1 VRARIGGRAAARFAC
16 ATLAATCAWSYASA
30 DTPSGGELAQAYWTE
45 RSAAGDRAP
54 LLSSEVPV
62 VACPLESMADDEPP
76 PKTPPATRVLIPQG
90 TAGSLAFFTTDPDAR
105 RGALGPKSW
114 SCHAQSGSNGDVLYV
129 VPPDAV
135 IDRVNG
141 GYAGP
146 MVRRHFSNGSTSGR
160 FEVAHVAGR
169 LFPHARQFA
178 EKVRDEGLDDAAAYA
193 FSPWPRDRLQRL
205 SGSVVAYS
213 TPGGARGLGRPGK
226 PPYGPE
232 PTSGVVMFDGRS
244 EDEPVLLELD
254 VRLGGDD
261 DRLAAAIA
269 TGFLARLNVPGSA
282 SSSAPVAA
290 ASAGDPAATVR
301 SFYEALG
308 RADGRSASGFV
319 VPERRASGPYSPEAI
334 SRFYASLAEPLRV
347 VSVRPLGGS
356 DVEARY
362 RYRKGSGAICDGV
375 SVATVS
381 STAAGTFIA
390 RIKPLNG
397 C

>member
-1 VRARIGGRAAARFAC
+1 M
-16 ATLAATCAWSYASA
+16 LAASAAWSPVSA
-30 DTPSGGELAQAYWTE
+30 VETSSGGELAQAYWAE

-90 TAGSLAFFTTDPDAR
+90 SAGSLAFFTTDPDAR
-105 RGALGPKSW
+105 RGVLGPRSW
-114 SCHAQSGSNGDVLYV
+114 SCHGQSGSNGDVLYV

-169 LFPHARQFA
+169 LFPHARRLA
-178 EKVRDEGLDDAAAYA
+178 EKVRDEGLDDPGAYA

-232 PTSGVVMFDGRS
+232 TTSGVVMFDDRS

-269 TGFLARLNVPGSA
+269 TGFLARLNVPGPA
-282 SSSAPVAA
+282 SSAPVAV
-290 ASAGDPAATVR
+290 ASGGDPAATVR

-334 SRFYASLAEPLRV
+334 SRISARLAEPLRD
-347 VSVRPLGGS
+347 VSDRSLGGS

-362 RYRKGSGAICDGV
+362 RYRKGSGAICDGA